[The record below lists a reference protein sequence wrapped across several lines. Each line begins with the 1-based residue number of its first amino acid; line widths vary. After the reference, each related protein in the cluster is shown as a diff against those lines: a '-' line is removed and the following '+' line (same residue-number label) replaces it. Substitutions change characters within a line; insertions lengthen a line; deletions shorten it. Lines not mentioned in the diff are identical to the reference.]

1 MDEMVTVQLNLIQWR
16 MEGMVGAIKGVL
28 ERMFARI
35 RLDVIIV
42 KHGFILH
49 GCRTEYLHSV

>member
-1 MDEMVTVQLNLIQWR
+1 MVTVQLNLIQWR